1 MLVYSLE
8 LVYKI
13 LDLNETELS
22 DIKES
27 MEFIRPQV
35 LLLCSNLK
43 GKRGFLIYEN
53 KSFRRS

>member
-8 LVYKI
+8 LVYEI

-35 LLLCSNLK
+35 LSLCSNLK
-43 GKRGFLIYEN
+43 GKKRVSYL
-53 KSFRRS
+53 

>member
-43 GKRGFLIYEN
+43 GKKRVSYL
-53 KSFRRS
+53 